1 MSTMYNQDMGVGV
14 IGAGKFGLAL
24 CNLLAEKHPVKLY
37 SRRQEDAVSFASN
50 RQIRDVS
57 LHNNV
62 SLETDLE
69 NLCHTCEVLIPAIPS
84 DNYPEL
90 VKAIQHTVNP
100 GHFVIHAT
108 KGFIQS
114 DANPDI
120 KSHRPLTVSEYFEQ
134 FTTVRRIGMLAGPNL
149 SHEIHQGLPAGAV
162 IGSRFNEVIT
172 IGKELFS
179 SDRFQVF
186 GSNDLVAIELAGIL
200 KNYIAIGAGITE
212 GLALGSNAR
221 SLYITRAL
229 AEIIYIA
236 NRLGVTSTSFLGLAG
251 VGDLMTTCQSPLSR
265 NFTVGYRIA
274 KGETIESIINDS
286 IETVEGLKTLKLIH
300 NEWRYTSRIPI
311 AQVLYEILF
320 DDKHPESLV
329 EVFMRATG
337 ENDVEFAL

>member
-1 MSTMYNQDMGVGV
+1 MYNQDMGVGV

-37 SRRQEDAVSFASN
+37 SRRQEDAFSFASN

-114 DANPDI
+114 DANPNT

-149 SHEIHQGLPAGAV
+149 SHEIHQGLPAGA
-162 IGSRFNEVIT
+162 GRGARSR
-172 IGKELFS
+172 G
-179 SDRFQVF
+179 QV
-186 GSNDLVAIELAGIL
+186 GAKQRRVCWEREWKVAF
-200 KNYIAIGAGITE
+200 
-212 GLALGSNAR
+212 AR
-221 SLYITRAL
+221 SLL
-229 AEIIYIA
+229 
-236 NRLGVTSTSFLGLAG
+236 NL
-251 VGDLMTTCQSPLSR
+251 
-265 NFTVGYRIA
+265 
-274 KGETIESIINDS
+274 
-286 IETVEGLKTLKLIH
+286 
-300 NEWRYTSRIPI
+300 
-311 AQVLYEILF
+311 
-320 DDKHPESLV
+320 
-329 EVFMRATG
+329 
-337 ENDVEFAL
+337 